1 VRPAAL
7 ACLLCALSVC
17 AGEADAAEPG
27 RLSFEAG
34 AEGFSWREYDQG
46 RRLLAETGP
55 RLRLSA
61 AYGNVLTATS
71 GLLFDLSITGQA
83 GEVDYDGQDN
93 SGRFVASHTR
103 YHGYG
108 VEAQVGYRHDLSA
121 AGLALDVF
129 GGLNLTGWRRDIRSG
144 VNSLGQA
151 VAGFVEDYTIL
162 SGRLGIGLLHSAGSI
177 PARLVVG
184 ATLPVDIDED
194 LAVRGRSITLHP
206 GRRTSAFASWQ
217 LSLAPAV
224 DGSPFGTYLRLY
236 WESRRLDPSPARAV
250 DDLSVWQP
258 ESHMDVFG
266 LVLGMKY

>member
-1 VRPAAL
+1 MRPAAL

-93 SGRFVASHTR
+93 SGRFVASNTR
-103 YHGYG
+103 YRGYG
-108 VEAQVGYRHDLSA
+108 ARLETGYRHLLSSGGA
-121 AGLALDVF
+121 IDVF
-129 GGLNLTGWRRDIRSG
+129 GGLDLAGWRRDIRSG
-144 VNSLGQA
+144 VNSLGFA
-151 VAGFVEDYTIL
+151 VAGFIEDYTVL
-162 SGRLGIGLLHSAGSI
+162 SGRLGLGLLHSAGRA
-177 PARLVVG
+177 PARLAVG
-184 ATLPVDIDED
+184 AILPVDIEED
-194 LAVRGRSITLHP
+194 LSVRGRGITLEP
-206 GRRTSAFASWQ
+206 ARRASAFASWQ
-217 LSLAPAV
+217 LSLSPTV
-224 DGSPFGTYLRLY
+224 DGTPFGTYLHFY
-236 WESRRLDPSPARAV
+236 WESLRFGASPARAV

-258 ESHMDVFG
+258 RSHMDEIG
-266 LVLGMKY
+266 LALGMRY